1 MYLQYLH
8 VLSTI
13 SIYSLVMRISS
24 AELEDGGTYYCH
36 ANNSL
41 GQATQ
46 EVTLQVGA
54 QYKYSC
60 SA

>member
-1 MYLQYLH
+1 
-8 VLSTI
+8 
-13 SIYSLVMRISS
+13 MRISS

-46 EVTLQVGA
+46 EVTLQVAA
-54 QYKYSC
+54 QYKYNYTTMFKCLFSIAG
-60 SA
+60 SETI

>member
-1 MYLQYLH
+1 
-8 VLSTI
+8 
-13 SIYSLVMRISS
+13 MRISS

-54 QYKYSC
+54 QYKYNYTPVQHSRQ
-60 SA
+60 

>member
-1 MYLQYLH
+1 
-8 VLSTI
+8 
-13 SIYSLVMRISS
+13 MRISS

-54 QYKYSC
+54 QYKYYSTPVQH
-60 SA
+60 SRQ

>member
-1 MYLQYLH
+1 
-8 VLSTI
+8 
-13 SIYSLVMRISS
+13 MRISS

-54 QYKYSC
+54 CLNAC

>member
-1 MYLQYLH
+1 
-8 VLSTI
+8 
-13 SIYSLVMRISS
+13 MRISS

-54 QYKYSC
+54 QYKYYSTSTMLNAC
-60 SA
+60 SVFSIAGSETL

>member
-1 MYLQYLH
+1 
-8 VLSTI
+8 
-13 SIYSLVMRISS
+13 MRISS

-54 QYKYSC
+54 QYKYYYNSITFKC
-60 SA
+60 LFSIAGSENL